1 MKKINIPIDQNS
13 YNVYLGHDIFDQ
25 LFKLVNKLKLNKN
38 IMLIVDKK
46 LYDIRKHEIDLLR
59 KTYSGKLN
67 ILVIQA
73 TEKLKDENGQQPEAA
88 TDHVC
93 VHLIESGRLKKSDLK
108 RAVAFREQNGG
119 ELITLLVRLG
129 LVSERDV
136 ALIRDGTVLT
146 SPSSVNMGFYS
157 ASSSIDFYFKSIF
170 GGTFWG
176 FSSNL
181 TGSPTSFDLET
192 FTDTNNSL
200 GFGGSIIVQ
209 QGIDDWIFHMD
220 DPASVDD
227 DDNDFVVRV
236 HVEPTSAIPVPP
248 AIWLFGSGLIGLIGL
263 ARRKT

>member
-1 MKKINIPIDQNS
+1 MNQIKLPTFITLAFILSSSIISPIANAFIVTSAPGD
-13 YNVYLGHDIFDQ
+13 
-25 LFKLVNKLKLNKN
+25 LF
-38 IMLIVDKK
+38 
-46 LYDIRKHEIDLLR
+46 IDFV
-59 KTYSGKLN
+59 SS
-67 ILVIQA
+67 
-73 TEKLKDENGQQPEAA
+73 EAA
-88 TDHVC
+88 PAFYEFGIGTP
-93 VHLIESGRLKKSDLK
+93 STSSD
-108 RAVAFREQNGG
+108 
-119 ELITLLVRLG
+119 
-129 LVSERDV
+129 VSERDV